1 MSQPNVFIEAFCEV
15 IPPYSVP
22 LADAGHL
29 AEALSR
35 ADAVFDSYHDLG
47 SGQPKVDEGWLQDT
61 VYDFGE
67 WLAGRTPYG
76 DSQSLWRTFRHSRL
90 VALYAALDLNVFTT
104 EAGEM
109 LSEEGFPIGAYEIAN
124 HLTRQ
129 ALVIDGNLTVAFT
142 CDFVEETRVFEI
154 PGGTS
159 NPDTNYGT
167 PPDGDDSPWPPGV
180 YNALLIAFLMCM
192 ASSYGALCITSRIP
206 DKKMGAFAAGFAF
219 AHGRFWPVSPSTM
232 TNMVGDLGRFI
243 TGPETPYAAS
253 SYEMAAVEMANAIM
267 DVTGSAFEVIFPG
280 TAEGSLSL
288 SVAGFPGIG
297 YIGGGHASVLYE
309 EGAGG
314 DTIVTPDGMVLIP
327 GVHVERAPLSK
338 IFEDVHGSVIEGD
351 SDEASRIVA
360 VAAIARSASHYLTMP
375 PDEARAATESMLIDF
390 GMFYELSEEAYDF
403 NEDELTPV
411 LSSAAAINRERD
423 DAIYL
428 NLYNEMEDDSVRK
441 GDIDAIVDG
450 LSHQSKY
457 VKKVGIFEPVEKLP
471 SGPEMDVFSE
481 QTSVVAF
488 LMTAP
493 ARDEN
498 LEEHLRTM
506 CTRCSYSDKGATMF
520 FALEDEQGHLTKLA
534 AVQWTGGRWRNLG
547 EERIHEIVQGTNIG
561 QILNIQPDGNEDII
575 RFERGNKDG

>member
-1 MSQPNVFIEAFCEV
+1 
-15 IPPYSVP
+15 
-22 LADAGHL
+22 
-29 AEALSR
+29 
-35 ADAVFDSYHDLG
+35 
-47 SGQPKVDEGWLQDT
+47 
-61 VYDFGE
+61 
-67 WLAGRTPYG
+67 
-76 DSQSLWRTFRHSRL
+76 
-90 VALYAALDLNVFTT
+90 
-104 EAGEM
+104 
-109 LSEEGFPIGAYEIAN
+109 
-124 HLTRQ
+124 
-129 ALVIDGNLTVAFT
+129 
-142 CDFVEETRVFEI
+142 
-154 PGGTS
+154 
-159 NPDTNYGT
+159 
-167 PPDGDDSPWPPGV
+167 
-180 YNALLIAFLMCM
+180 
-192 ASSYGALCITSRIP
+192 
-206 DKKMGAFAAGFAF
+206 
-219 AHGRFWPVSPSTM
+219 
-232 TNMVGDLGRFI
+232 
-243 TGPETPYAAS
+243 
-253 SYEMAAVEMANAIM
+253 
-267 DVTGSAFEVIFPG
+267 
-280 TAEGSLSL
+280 
-288 SVAGFPGIG
+288 
-297 YIGGGHASVLYE
+297 
-309 EGAGG
+309 
-314 DTIVTPDGMVLIP
+314 
-327 GVHVERAPLSK
+327 
-338 IFEDVHGSVIEGD
+338 
-351 SDEASRIVA
+351 
-360 VAAIARSASHYLTMP
+360 MP

-390 GMFYELSEEAYDF
+390 GMFYELSKDAYDF

-471 SGPEMDVFSE
+471 SSPEMDVFSE
-481 QTSVVAF
+481 KTSVVAF